1 MSNKTDLQSHNV
13 DLQTIKQFIAD
24 LPTSVPWGGSNIIVP
39 GTQSIAIPAYTD
51 TELTVQGDA
60 NLIAG
65 NILSGKSIFGV
76 AGNVVKGVD
85 ADIGVIT
92 LSSSSTSVTLP
103 TTKKRSKLIIS
114 SCVAS
119 SSTNKAIGIA
129 SADETTAYRFETSAA
144 LYPFDKITITFNT
157 SNITLRLSSGNRFDV
172 DSLYYCA
179 YN

>member
-1 MSNKTDLQSHNV
+1 MLISPFPHRG
-13 DLQTIKQFIAD
+13 
-24 LPTSVPWGGSNIIVP
+24 GGSNIIVP
-39 GTQSIAIPAYTD
+39 GKQSIAIPAYTD

-92 LSSSSTSVTLP
+92 TSSRVSYIYIS
-103 TTKKRSKLIIS
+103 TTKKRTKLMVASKFTTNYVDAML
-114 SCVAS
+114 AS
-119 SSTNKAIGIA
+119 SSETMAYTLSISTGMFKVATIEFDDDCITVGVY
-129 SADETTAYRFETSAA
+129 SAGLS
-144 LYPFDKITITFNT
+144 FDSGSKI
-157 SNITLRLSSGNRFDV
+157 
-172 DSLYYCA
+172 YYCA